1 MRLLLPAFVLLGG
14 AGIATGESRIALV
27 LVHGNHTIPDEEVTK
42 IAGVAAGQAFAPED
56 REEIEARLLSS
67 GKFETAEVRIRYR
80 GLAESSDVALVLL
93 VREKPSVSSR
103 FLAAPIFDLT
113 DEYGLTLGA
122 RLAFVDVFGEGSR
135 IAFPLSWGGERQL
148 GVEGA
153 FDLGER
159 SSARFDLSR
168 TREVNPHYDAPD
180 NRLSAGGG
188 YGWKRGLVGVD
199 AGGRWSDVDFDQL
212 DESFTDLG
220 ARIALDSRR
229 DPTIPGNAF
238 YAGLAWRRLFFENT
252 SRADVNQ
259 YTFDLR
265 GYKRLAGQALL
276 ASQVYWAVSD
286 GSLPPYEQPFVGG
299 GKTLRGHAPGEYVGD
314 NAALGSLELRLPL
327 TSVLSVAR
335 AGVHLFFDTG
345 AVYDEGGSLRRAR
358 FHNGAGFGGFF
369 RIAMIGVRADLGFDL
384 DGGTRFHVGSS
395 FKF

>member
-1 MRLLLPAFVLLGG
+1 MRLLLPAIVLLGG
-14 AGIATGESRIALV
+14 AGVATGESRIALV
-27 LVHGNHTIPDEEVTK
+27 LVHGNHSIPDEEVTK

-56 REEIEARLLSS
+56 REAIEARLLSS
-67 GKFETAEVRIRYR
+67 GKFESAEVRIRYR

-93 VREKPSVSSR
+93 VREKRSVSSR

-153 FDLGER
+153 IDLGEW
-159 SSARFDLSR
+159 SSARFDISR
-168 TREVNPHYDAPD
+168 SREVNPHYDTPD
-180 NRLSAGGG
+180 NRLSVGGG

-229 DPTIPGNAF
+229 DPTIPGDAF
-238 YAGLAWRRLFFENT
+238 YAGLAWRRLFFEST
-252 SRADVNQ
+252 RADVNQ
-259 YTFDLR
+259 YVFDLR

-276 ASQVYWAVSD
+276 ASQVYWTVAD
-286 GSLPPYEQPFVGG
+286 GSLPPYERPFVGG

-358 FHNGAGFGGFF
+358 FKNGAGFGGFF

>member
-1 MRLLLPAFVLLGG
+1 M
-14 AGIATGESRIALV
+14 ATGESRIALV
-27 LVHGNHTIPDEEVTK
+27 LVHGNHSIPDEEVTK
-42 IAGVAAGQAFAPED
+42 MAGVAAGQAFVPED

-67 GKFETAEVRIRYR
+67 GKFESAEVRIRYR

-93 VREKPSVSSR
+93 VREKPSISSR

-122 RLAFVDVFGEGSR
+122 RLALVDVFGEGSR
-135 IAFPLSWGGERQL
+135 ISFPLSWGGERHL

-153 FDLGER
+153 LELGER

-168 TREVNPHYDAPD
+168 SREVNPHYDTPD
-180 NRLSAGGG
+180 NRLSVGGG
-188 YGWKRGLVGVD
+188 YGWKRGLVGID
-199 AGGRWSDVDFDQL
+199 AGVRWNDVDFDQL

-220 ARIALDSRR
+220 GRIAFDSRR
-229 DPTIPGNAF
+229 DPTIPGDAF

-276 ASQVYWAVSD
+276 ASQVYWAVSG
-286 GSLPPYEQPFVGG
+286 GSLPPYERPFVGG

-327 TSVLSVAR
+327 TSVLSFAR
-335 AGVHLFFDTG
+335 AGVHVFLDTG

-358 FHNGAGFGGFF
+358 FHNGAGFGVFF
-369 RIAMIGVRADLGFDL
+369 RIAMIGLRADLGFDL
-384 DGGTRFHVGSS
+384 EGGTRFHVGSS